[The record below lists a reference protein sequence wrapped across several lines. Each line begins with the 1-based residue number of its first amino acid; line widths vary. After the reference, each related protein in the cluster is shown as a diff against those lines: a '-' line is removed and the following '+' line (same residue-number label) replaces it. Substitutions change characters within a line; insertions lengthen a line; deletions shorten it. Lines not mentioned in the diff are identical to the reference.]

1 MTELS
6 LAAQAIWDA
15 AWQLSPVNCGSH
27 EDRRRQQIA
36 AALRAAADSCDPAWL
51 AVTALHHLYAIA
63 DELENSN
70 D

>member
-1 MTELS
+1 MAKLS
-6 LAAQAIWDA
+6 SQAQAVMVA
-15 AWQLSPVNCGSH
+15 ATMGNTNVINDSVY
-27 EDRRRQQIA
+27 RQCIS

>member
-1 MTELS
+1 MTKLS
-6 LAAQAIWDA
+6 PQAQAVLAAFRAVPD
-15 AWQLSPVNCGSH
+15 LRDCPS
-27 EDRRRQQIA
+27 IA

-51 AVTALHHLYAIA
+51 AVTTLHHLYAIA